1 MKVRTAL
8 LVVAAVACASP
19 GIPPGGPPDA
29 DAPQLVRIVPDS
41 NAVNVSAS
49 AVLLHFNEVISE
61 RPGSVTGAAGGGF
74 GVATGGIANAAGGS
88 ALAAIVNISPSDGRE
103 RVEWRRTAIEIR
115 PRRGFRANTTYR
127 VSVQPGIADLRGNV
141 LRAPLEFVFSTGSE
155 IPTSRVVGVV
165 FDWAAARPAALAR
178 VEVFPHDDS
187 TFRWS
192 ARADSSGRFSVRDL
206 APGSYAIRAWLDG
219 DNDRR
224 LGLRESFDSATV
236 TLDTLG
242 KVELYAFV
250 QDTLWPRIESVD
262 VSDST
267 AVRVGFDRVVAADWV
282 SAGAVSIV
290 GADSVARPLEG
301 FVPRDRLD
309 SLRKAI
315 SDTAAADSTDVS
327 VDAPPAPPSTT
338 PGGARPPTAT
348 TPGAAPGA
356 APTGIPVA
364 PGDSAAPSVPPPIF
378 GRATPIQLWAAPLDA
393 PLAPGVY
400 RLRITNVRGLN
411 GRTHDTDREFRVR
424 EPPPRPPT
432 PPPTDTTAVVP
443 ATPVPSTLGPPVRR
457 PR

>member
-8 LVVAAVACASP
+8 LVVAVVACASP
-19 GIPPGGPPDA
+19 GIPPGGPPDD
-29 DAPQLVRIVPDS
+29 DAPVLVRIVPDT
-41 NAVNVSAS
+41 NAVNVTAN

-61 RPGSVTGAAGGGF
+61 RPGSPTSVGGGGF

-88 ALAAIVNISPSDGRE
+88 ALAAIVSISPSDGRE

-141 LRAPLEFVFSTGSE
+141 VRAPLEFVFSTGSDL
-155 IPTSRVVGVV
+155 PTSRVVGVV

-178 VEVFPHDDS
+178 VEVFPHGDS

-236 TLDTLG
+236 RLDTLG
-242 KVELYAFV
+242 NVEMYAFV

-262 VSDST
+262 VSDSLS
-267 AVRVGFDRVVAADWV
+267 VRVRFDRVVAADWV
-282 SAGAVSIV
+282 SVGAVSIV

-309 SLRKAI
+309 SLRKATA
-315 SDTAAADSTDVS
+315 DTAASDSTEAAVG
-327 VDAPPAPPSTT
+327 APIAAPSAA
-338 PGGARPPTAT
+338 PGGVGPPTTT

-356 APTGIPVA
+356 ASTGIAAA
-364 PGDSAAPSVPPPIF
+364 PGDTAAPAVPPPVF
-378 GRATPIQLWAAPLDA
+378 GRATPIQLWAAPLDT
-393 PLAPGVY
+393 PLAPGGY

-424 EPPPRPPT
+424 VPPPRPPT
-432 PPPTDTTAVVP
+432 LPAADTTAVGP
-443 ATPVPSTLGPPVRR
+443 TTLVSPVRR
-457 PR
+457 PW